1 MRRKCLI
8 RSSFFALTLLSLLLY
23 SCAEAPVDCGH
34 ALDAIM
40 TPNQTSASL
49 LMKYARV
56 AAQCAP
62 EGEIVIEEKRLVLIY
77 DIYIKAR
84 SYTILNKL
92 FFWFSLAGAIGV
104 FLWPSMGVLLKERLQ
119 HRQWYKSTIVQTT
132 ITGIAALTFAFY
144 SQYKNKQ
151 IYTENLMRY
160 AIFSNE
166 AVDVLSEKVIAEMT
180 KIDKGFSFSQT
191 VKK

>member
-1 MRRKCLI
+1 MRKKLQI
-8 RSSFFALTLLSLLLY
+8 RTFFYVLTLLSLFLY
-23 SCAEAPVDCGH
+23 GCTEAPVDCGR

-40 TPNQTSASL
+40 MPNQTSASL
-49 LMKYARV
+49 LMKYAKL

-62 EGEIVIEEKRLVLIY
+62 EGETRIEEKRLILIY

-92 FFWFSLAGAIGV
+92 FFWLSLAGAIGV
-104 FLWPSMGVLLKERLQ
+104 FLWPSLGVLLKERLQ
-119 HRQWYKSTIVQTT
+119 NRQWYKSAIVQTT